1 MANKSRDR
9 GTLGTLSPILV
20 RVRDDSGPL
29 DFIPFSFFS
38 FLLFFF
44 FSPLLSSGIQGSLI
58 LDTGI
63 NNSSN
68 EITR

>member
-20 RVRDDSGPL
+20 RIRDDSGPL

-38 FLLFFF
+38 SF
-44 FSPLLSSGIQGSLI
+44 FSFFPFPP
-58 LDTGI
+58 
-63 NNSSN
+63 
-68 EITR
+68 EYKAR

>member
-44 FSPLLSSGIQGSLI
+44 SPLSFPP
-58 LDTGI
+58 
-63 NNSSN
+63 
-68 EITR
+68 EYKAR

>member
-44 FSPLLSSGIQGSLI
+44 SPPLSCGIQGSLI